1 MREIHIA
8 AGLLALLA
16 GAIALWAA
24 KGSPLHR
31 HGGRL
36 FVIAMIVM
44 TVSAAVSAFFL
55 RPHPFNGTAAVLTFY
70 LVCTGMLTVTRPVAA
85 VRGLTTG
92 LALLALAA
100 GLHAFDLGFEALASP
115 KGHIGGIP
123 APPLFLFAVVGTA
136 GALLD
141 MRLLRA
147 GHIAGA
153 HRLARH
159 LWRMTFAM
167 WIATMS
173 FFLGQAKVF
182 PEPVRKMALLAIPV
196 LLVAGMLVYWLAR
209 VAIKKDRAVSRAV
222 IVERQS
228 P

>member
-85 VRGLTTG
+85 VRGLTAG

-100 GLHAFDLGFEALASP
+100 GLHAFNLGFAALASP

-123 APPLFLFAVVGTA
+123 APPLFMFGIVGVL
-136 GALLD
+136 GAALD
-141 MRLLRA
+141 VRLLRA
-147 GHIAGA
+147 GRIAGH

-159 LWRMTFAM
+159 LWRMTYAL

-182 PEPVRKMALLAIPV
+182 PEPVRKMALLGIPV
-196 LLVAGMLVYWLAR
+196 LIVTVLFIYWLAR
-209 VAIKKDRAVSRAV
+209 VLIKRERAVSAV
-222 IVERQS
+222 VIAPR
-228 P
+228 

>member
-1 MREIHIA
+1 MREIHIV
-8 AGLLALLA
+8 AGLLALAA
-16 GAIALWAA
+16 GAVALWAA
-24 KGSPLHR
+24 KGSSLHR
-31 HGGRL
+31 GSGRA
-36 FVIAMIVM
+36 FVASMIVM
-44 TVSAAVSAFFL
+44 TVSAAISAFFL

-85 VRGLTTG
+85 VRGVTMA
-92 LALLALAA
+92 LALVAVAAAVNAGRLGFAALAA
-100 GLHAFDLGFEALASP
+100 PA
-115 KGHIGGIP
+115 GHIGGIP

-141 MRLLRA
+141 VRLLRA

-182 PEPVRKMALLAIPV
+182 PEPLRKMTLLAIPV
-196 LLVAGMLVYWLAR
+196 LLVMGMLVYWLAR
-209 VAIKKDRAVSRAV
+209 VAIKKERAVSRA
-222 IVERQS
+222 IIAER
-228 P
+228 